1 MATATKPRLCPE
13 ADLLLDECADLEIDL
28 QVEQVIARQLEVT
41 GPAGERFVVDIA
53 PGHAAMLEQV
63 LQGMRFDFDALPSLV
78 LGDSKDVRL
87 LTPKVTLAR
96 LRPTVYSFTNNRYG
110 TVPGTDEVR
119 ARFSA
124 AVFRSMAE
132 SPGNRH
138 LASAFLGLVETPVGP
153 LLAERRVSP
162 CNLEVRVKRFHIGS
176 PLHRYRYTE
185 DHSTVSG
192 PPLRRWSRFP
202 DPVVCFD
209 WRNPLHGDDGERLA
223 DEPISDDYAAV
234 WMVDPQNAK
243 RLARDSFEWL
253 EERFRLAGLQLI
265 DICFFIDRGGRVVYG
280 EISPD
285 CMRVRSGASDDAE
298 ALDKDQWRSG
308 APASELLLRYRRLHE
323 LVFGSSLDSSSSAN
337 DLVSQGGRHGTDGGA

>member
-1 MATATKPRLCPE
+1 
-13 ADLLLDECADLEIDL
+13 LLLDECADLEIDL
-28 QVEQVIARQLEVT
+28 RVEQASSRQLEVT
-41 GPAGERFVVDIA
+41 GPSGERFTVDLA

-63 LQGMRFDFDALPSLV
+63 LRGLRFDFEALPSLV
-78 LGDSKDVRL
+78 LGDSKDIRL
-87 LTPKVTLAR
+87 LTPKVTVAR
-96 LRPTVYSFTNNRYG
+96 LLPTVYSFTNNRYG

-124 AVFRSMAE
+124 DVFRAMAE

-138 LASAFLGLVETPVGP
+138 LASAFLGLVETPAGP
-153 LLAERRVSP
+153 LLAERRVNP

-185 DHSTVSG
+185 NHPTVVG
-192 PPLRRWSRFP
+192 PPLSRWTRFP
-202 DPVVCFD
+202 YPVVCFD
-209 WRNPLHGDDGERLA
+209 WRNPLRDDAGERLA
-223 DEPISDDYAAV
+223 DEPISDDYAGI

-243 RLARDSFEWL
+243 RLARECFEWL

-265 DICFFIDRGGRVVYG
+265 DICFFIDREGRVIYG

-308 APASELLLRYRRLHE
+308 APASELLPRYRQLHE
-323 LVFGSSLDSSSSAN
+323 MVFGT
-337 DLVSQGGRHGTDGGA
+337 SQTTLS